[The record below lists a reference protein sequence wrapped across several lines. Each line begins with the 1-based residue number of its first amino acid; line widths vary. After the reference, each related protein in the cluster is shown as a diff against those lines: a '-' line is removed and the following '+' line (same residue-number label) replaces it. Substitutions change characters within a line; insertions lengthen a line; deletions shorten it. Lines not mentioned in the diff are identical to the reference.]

1 MKLEESPLHCAS
13 ESVALPMSGVFK
25 VLAPEPWKQPLV
37 FLAAGV
43 LCVSRPKT
51 QTPPRWG
58 GWGLGSQGLLSWKLC
73 SPGRDLGVLTGDNPG
88 PQLLR

>member
-58 GWGLGSQGLLSWKLC
+58 RLGAGLARAPLLEALLPRKGSGSAD
-73 SPGRDLGVLTGDNPG
+73 G
-88 PQLLR
+88 